1 MALALTG
8 ARLFDGEQM
17 HDGHAVVIDGE
28 RIAAVVPEADLD
40 AALPRRRIEGLLA
53 PGFVDVQ
60 VNGGGGVL
68 FNAQPDVPGI
78 RAIGAA
84 HRRFGTTGFLP
95 TLITDRPD
103 RMAAA
108 IEAVREA
115 LAAGVPGV
123 LGIHLEG
130 PFLSPA
136 RKGAHDASLMRR
148 VEEADIRVI
157 TSLQAGRTLVTLAPE
172 IVPPEIIARLARA
185 GVIVSAGH
193 TAASHKTVV
202 AALSQ
207 GVTGFTHLFNAM
219 PPLTNR
225 EPGPIGAALDDR
237 GSWCG
242 LIVDLHHVDA
252 VSLRIA
258 IAAKGWDHMMLVTDA
273 MPTVGTDLSEFTLL
287 GQRVIR
293 AGGRLTTADGTLAGS
308 DLDMASAV
316 RNAVSALG
324 VTLEQALAMAS
335 LVPATFLRLENE
347 LGRIAPGWRAN
358 LVLLDDRLQVVETWI
373 DGAANASAEEWQ
385 NETKR
390 QGSLADFFTASPLRG
405 SGLRIERAQDKPRD
419 IDL

>member
-8 ARLFDGEQM
+8 ARLFDGETM
-17 HDGHAVVIDGE
+17 RDGHAVVIDGE

-40 AALPRRRIEGLLA
+40 AALPRRRIGGLLA
-53 PGFVDVQ
+53 PGFIDVQ

-68 FNAQPDVPGI
+68 FNDQPDVAGI

-95 TLITDRPD
+95 TLITDRPE
-103 RMAAA
+103 RMVVA
-108 IEAVREA
+108 IAAVRDA
-115 LAAGVPGV
+115 LATRVPGV

-130 PFLSPA
+130 PFLSRA

-148 VEEADIRVI
+148 VDEADIRVM

-172 IVPPEIIARLARA
+172 IVPPEIIARLTQA

-193 TAASHKTVV
+193 TAASHAVVV
-202 AALSQ
+202 AALRH

-225 EPGPIGAALDDR
+225 EPGPLGAALDER

-242 LIVDLHHVDA
+242 LIVDLHHVA
-252 VSLRIA
+252 AASLRVA
-258 IAAKGWDHMMLVTDA
+258 IAAKGWDRMMLVTDA
-273 MPTVGTDLSEFTLL
+273 MPTVGTELSEFTLL

-293 AGGRLTTADGTLAGS
+293 AGGRLTTEDGTLAGS

-316 RNAVSALG
+316 RNCVSALG
-324 VTLEQALAMAS
+324 LKLEQALAMAS
-335 LVPATFLRLENE
+335 LVPATFLRLESE
-347 LGRIAPGWRAN
+347 LGRIAPGYRAN
-358 LVLLDDRLQVVETWI
+358 LVLLDDRLAVKETWI
-373 DGAANASAEEWQ
+373 D
-385 NETKR
+385 
-390 QGSLADFFTASPLRG
+390 
-405 SGLRIERAQDKPRD
+405 
-419 IDL
+419 